1 MEDPVN
7 KALAAN
13 ANDATKDSIDDVL
26 QFSLIRDEAKQELL
40 EALDSV
46 RGRKCLFVDPH
57 LGHLI
62 NQVIG
67 DSSKFF
73 KENAVQYYKELH
85 GDISEFI
92 NEMNR
97 DAPENILYLVRP
109 HLPNMKEIAQQI
121 RAIMQI
127 GENKLDCSIL
137 LLNNVHRHSL
147 SVSYLLRTKSVNCL
161 STSLRRTNRRP

>member
-7 KALAAN
+7 KAIAAN
-13 ANDATKDSIDDVL
+13 ANDATTKDSIDDVL

-127 GENKLDCSIL
+127 GENKLDRT
-137 LLNNVHRHSL
+137 VL
-147 SVSYLLRTKSVNCL
+147 SSF
-161 STSLRRTNRRP
+161 